1 IRVNEGGA
9 HVDVEIWQL
18 PLASFAELLMNE
30 PEGLTIGKIKLA
42 DGSEVLGV
50 LAESW
55 LTEGQKEITALG
67 GWRKYTG
74 NFHTM

>member
-1 IRVNEGGA
+1 
-9 HVDVEIWQL
+9 
-18 PLASFAELLMNE
+18 MNE

-67 GWRKYTG
+67 GAGANTPGIFTRC
-74 NFHTM
+74 NAHL

>member
-1 IRVNEGGA
+1 
-9 HVDVEIWQL
+9 
-18 PLASFAELLMNE
+18 MNE

>member
-1 IRVNEGGA
+1 
-9 HVDVEIWQL
+9 
-18 PLASFAELLMNE
+18 MNE

-55 LTEGQKEITALG
+55 LTEGQGDYSTG
-67 GWRKYTG
+67 GLAQIHREFSHDVTRIYKG
-74 NFHTM
+74 NILCVKKII

>member
-1 IRVNEGGA
+1 
-9 HVDVEIWQL
+9 
-18 PLASFAELLMNE
+18 MNE

-67 GWRKYTG
+67 AGANTPGIFTRC
-74 NFHTM
+74 NAHL